1 MIRYRYR
8 LLQQNGKILRGT
20 LKARNLND
28 ARQRLIHREGTLL
41 SLRKQ
46 MSFLTL
52 PVPFRQTSSVHRVI
66 KQLALMTGARLPL
79 RESLALIV
87 KEQAQ
92 EQMRSTMETLYQQ
105 VCEGISLSVAMAQQP
120 RYFDALC
127 CATIAA
133 GEQSGDM
140 AAVLNGYAQ
149 FLDKQHQ
156 LRRSLQQALSYPLLL
171 LIVSCLIVG
180 LLLTVAVPQIVSQL
194 SLSGVALPWST
205 ELVLRA
211 GEGLK
216 NYSLPAVGGIVI
228 CLALTSRILRNPE
241 RRRKFDGT
249 LLRLPLLGKLIQ
261 QTQQVKLL
269 MTLSILC
276 TTAVPVAD
284 ALRLSC
290 RALSNQWLLARGEAA
305 VQGLTEGQS
314 FTQALNAKSLLPA
327 DVLALLHAGERG
339 GKLADALEYV
349 ARTQQE
355 ALQQRLMSLVKLLE
369 PVMILLL
376 GGIVL
381 LVFMAIIQPMLNM
394 NSMAI

>member
-1 MIRYRYR
+1 MIHYRYR
-8 LLQQNGKILRGT
+8 LLQPDGKVFRGT
-20 LKARNLND
+20 LKAKDITD
-28 ARQRLIHREGTLL
+28 ARQRLSHREGTLL
-41 SLRKQ
+41 SLRQ
-46 MSFLTL
+46 QAFSLTL
-52 PVPFRQTSSVHRVI
+52 PTVFRQTVSVHRAI

-87 KEQAQ
+87 KEQVQ
-92 EQMRSTMETLYQQ
+92 GQMRSTMETLYQQ
-105 VCEGISLSVAMAQQP
+105 VCEGVTLSAAMAQQP

-133 GEQSGDM
+133 GEQSGEM

-171 LIVSCLIVG
+171 LMVSCLIVG

-205 ELVLRA
+205 ELVLLI
-211 GEGLK
+211 GEGIK
-216 NYSLPAVGGIVI
+216 NYSLPAAGVATI
-228 CLALTSRILRNPE
+228 CLVLACRFLRNPA
-241 RRRKFDGT
+241 RRRVFDGT
-249 LLRLPLLGKLIQ
+249 LLKLPVLGRLLQ

-290 RALSNQWLLARGEAA
+290 RALTNQWLKARGEAA

-314 FTQALNAKSLLPA
+314 FTQALNGKSLLPA
-327 DVLALLHAGERG
+327 DVLALLHAGEQG
-339 GKLADALEYV
+339 GKLADALDYV

-355 ALQQRLMSLVKLLE
+355 ALQQRLLSMVKLLE
-369 PVMILLL
+369 PVMILIL